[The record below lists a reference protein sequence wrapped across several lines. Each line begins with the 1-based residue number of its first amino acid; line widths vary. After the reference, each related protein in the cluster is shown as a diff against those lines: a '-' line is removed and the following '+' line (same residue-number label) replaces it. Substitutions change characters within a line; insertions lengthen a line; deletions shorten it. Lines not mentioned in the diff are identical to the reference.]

1 MKRTILTIFCAL
13 FSVCALLA
21 QNPNLNPNL
30 DFTVDIEPGKKP
42 IPTVKPRTIV
52 NNDISAHYSYGELF
66 FTFNVNLDHADI
78 VVTNTTT
85 GESWYDGVNG
95 IGSTVITLSGDEGYY
110 IIHIYTDYGEYY
122 GEFTI

>member
-1 MKRTILTIFCAL
+1 MKKNIFTILCAL

-21 QNPNLNPNL
+21 QIPNLNPNL
-30 DFTVDIEPGKKP
+30 DFTVDIDPGTTP

-66 FTFNVNLDHADI
+66 FTFNVNLGHADI

-95 IGSTVITLSGDEGYY
+95 VGATSIALSGDEGYY
-110 IIHIYTDYGEYY
+110 EIYIYTDCGDYSGT
-122 GEFTI
+122 FII